1 MLIRLGRYR
10 NVCGQIS
17 VPVIDPVLTDTLD
30 FLGPSMP
37 SPFQY
42 FRSDTVATY
51 RDSTPKWIKSAAVND
66 PRFDHDAAGNPLGLL
81 MEPSRTNK
89 TTQRNFA
96 PTDTTGITII
106 SGTLTATAVDYAPVA
121 SATID
126 GVSIAGLTNGK
137 AIKLENTGGG
147 SAVIQLSEQAGNTNT
162 HAYRILVAGSAGGA
176 LSHGNVALSDGTG
189 ITSFNPAA
197 ADTFYELTR
206 DNVAVGNA
214 IRYLRWSLPAGRTIY
229 ILGTQFEEGEY
240 VTSPIVTAGATA
252 TRGHNRILL
261 TTIASLTAWNESE
274 GAMVGEFTPRR
285 DGRDTLSSDQ
295 FLLVASNGT
304 GINDAFGVNM
314 ITPRGK
320 GRARVA
326 AAATQF
332 ANNDIDGGFV
342 RGKTYP
348 LGISWQNGV
357 TSKAFVGAGVFE
369 NFTMSA
375 AATGFTRMY
384 IGGRDTGNS
393 LAGHVR
399 KVKIYNL
406 SRTLSQMLSGW
417 IGTNDRAIAFAGQS
431 NSVGY
436 FSQQTNSTNGGER
449 AMQPVLDAIWN
460 TGTRNWLING
470 GTNGTAIAD
479 WTSPSGTAIA
489 RWKEIIGAF
498 MDAGGQV
505 KAIVWDQGEAN
516 NGDDIATLK
525 SGWLAVFNDMRAF
538 LASKGGT
545 GNEPII
551 IIPIGRRTDS
561 DLDYRNLRD
570 AQKQLDEEN
579 AWIHRAPEKF
589 HRDLADGIHLT
600 DAAYA
605 LHGPHVA
612 RKALKVLGETVNGG
626 VDGPRITNASRSGTT
641 VTVTLAHDG
650 GTDFT
655 PTTGIEGF
663 TILDSGTPMTISS
676 AVRTN
681 ATTITLTLA
690 SAPAGTAELYYGYR
704 ALFGVN
710 PANLVVDNEST
721 YPKPL
726 QYYNQVL

>member
-1 MLIRLGRYR
+1 MLIRLGRMM
-10 NVCGQIS
+10 NVGGQIS
-17 VPVIDPVLTDTLD
+17 VPVIDPVITDTLD

-51 RDSTPKWIKSAAVND
+51 RDSTPKWVKSAAANE
-66 PRFDHDAAGNPLGLL
+66 PRFDHDASGNPLGLL
-81 MEPSRTNK
+81 MEPTRTNK

-106 SGTLTATAVDYAPVA
+106 SGTVTASAVDYAPV
-121 SATID
+121 SAAAID
-126 GVSIAGLTNGK
+126 GVSISGLTNGK
-137 AIKLENTGGG
+137 AIRLENTGAG

-162 HAYRILVAGSAGGA
+162 HAYRILVAGSAGGGA
-176 LSHGNVALSDGTG
+176 SHGNVALSDGTG
-189 ITSFNPAA
+189 ITNFTPSA

-206 DNVAVGNA
+206 DNVVVGNS
-214 IRYLRWSLPAGRTIY
+214 IRYLRWSLPAGRIIY

-240 VTSPIVTAGATA
+240 VTSPIVTDAATA
-252 TRGHNRILL
+252 TRAHNRILL
-261 TTIASLTAWNESE
+261 TTIASLAAWNETE
-274 GAMVGEFTPRR
+274 GAIVGEFTPRR
-285 DGRDTLSSDQ
+285 DGRDTLTSDQ
-295 FLLVASNGT
+295 FFLIASNGT
-304 GINDAFGVNM
+304 GVNDAFGVNM

-342 RGKTYP
+342 RGKIYP
-348 LGISWQNGV
+348 AGISWQNGV
-357 TSKAFVGAGVFE
+357 TAKAFVGAGVFE
-369 NFTMSA
+369 NYTMSA
-375 AATGFTRMY
+375 PATGFTRMY
-384 IGGRDTGNS
+384 VGGRDTGNS
-393 LAGHVR
+393 LVGHVR
-399 KVKIYNL
+399 RVKIYNL
-406 SRTLSQMLSGW
+406 SRTLAQMLSGW
-417 IGTNDRAIAFAGQS
+417 ITTNDRAIAFAGQS

-449 AMQPVLDAIWN
+449 AMQPILDTIWN
-460 TGTRNWLING
+460 AGTRNWLING
-470 GTNGTAIAD
+470 GTNGTSIAE
-479 WTSPSGTAIA
+479 WTAPSGTAIA

-498 MDAGGQV
+498 MEAGGQL

-516 NGDDIATLK
+516 NGDSVSALK

-538 LASKGGT
+538 LAAKGGT
-545 GNEPII
+545 GNEPVI

-561 DLDYRNLRD
+561 DHDYRNLRE

-589 HRDLADGIHLT
+589 PRDLADGIHLT
-600 DAAYA
+600 DPAYA
-605 LHGPHVA
+605 LHGPHVV
-612 RKALKVLGETVNGG
+612 RKVLKVLGETISGG
-626 VDGPRITNASRSGTT
+626 VDGPRITNAVRSGTT
-641 VTVTLAHDG
+641 VTVTIAHDG

-663 TILDSGTPMTISS
+663 TVLDGGTPITITG

-690 SAPAGTAELYYGYR
+690 SAPSGVAELYYGYR

-710 PANLVVDNEST
+710 PANLVVDNEAT

-726 QYYNQVL
+726 SYYVQVL